1 LGSASVFFPTDVC
14 SGASYDS
21 REREFLSLER
31 KPCCFSPPIPSNHF
45 LAKKKQLETF
55 SKIGGPAGEVAHYIS
70 ADNSFGVIISQSDDV
85 TNSYRNILNY
95 SQWVEY
101 ETHTVMHIEDAIP
114 HLVDAFG

>member
-1 LGSASVFFPTDVC
+1 MLFFTT
-14 SGASYDS
+14 YH
-21 REREFLSLER
+21 F
-31 KPCCFSPPIPSNHF
+31 KPFMS
-45 LAKKKQLETF
+45 KKESKELLETF

-101 ETHTVMHIEDAIP
+101 ETRMVMRIEDAIP